1 MKTLIALAAAL
12 GLIFAVAESGFAR
25 ERPSTSHGGQI
36 KNGKVKRSLPLRTA
50 PSPDGRAPETQ
61 GGSFDENKGA
71 IIYF

>member
-12 GLIFAVAESGFAR
+12 GLIFAVAEAGFAQ

-50 PSPDGRAPETQ
+50 PQTPPETQ